1 MRVCSVPFWYEK
13 NELFAQVQY
22 IIVDM
27 GSFFSPIPNNRN
39 ITMWQKI
46 KEKVQAGILAYWSQ
60 TVWFVAG
67 VVLGATL
74 LGGLIL

>member
-1 MRVCSVPFWYEK
+1 
-13 NELFAQVQY
+13 
-22 IIVDM
+22 M
-27 GSFFSPIPNNRN
+27 GSFFGPIPNNRN